1 MPKVSGSC
9 LCGSVSFEG
18 EGDIAVMANCHCT
31 DCQKA
36 TGAAFAAMTFFKEDD
51 ISISG
56 ELNSYEHVADSGSRM
71 TKLGCPKCGS
81 PMFGKNTARA
91 GMIAVRAGAMDQK
104 ELFQPMVNVYCSSAI
119 PSTALNGDLK
129 NFDKMPG

>member
-9 LCGSVSFEG
+9 LCGAVSFEG
-18 EGDIAVMANCHCT
+18 DGDVAVMANCHCI

-36 TGAAFAAMTFFKEDD
+36 TGAAYASMIFFKEDD

-56 ELNSYEHVADSGSRM
+56 ELNSFQHTADSGSTM

-91 GMIAVRAGAMDQK
+91 GMIAVRGGVLDQK
-104 ELFQPMVNVYCSSAI
+104 DMIKPVVNVYCSSAI
-119 PSTALNGDLK
+119 PSTPMDDALK